1 MKQERKLSP
10 DRIPALAKALSEHF
24 GGTMFDLMP
33 LDVQCSRPV
42 FHATASGRAPMFV
55 KIASPVETS
64 RTLRLLG
71 AAGSCRLFPKA
82 LLPEAF
88 DFDGRSVV
96 CLEWRLGRRLEVEDM
111 TDGEADSFLAGVC
124 DMSAALRAAP
134 DVQPATGEDTPD
146 GQFATVA
153 DYARR
158 HPLVARFLR
167 GLTDIPAVE
176 RSYEGRRLLPIH
188 GDFHACNFC
197 FENGQMTSVFDFDAM
212 IMGLPCEDAAYPFTE
227 SIRRHGLSAAK
238 RKRLRHT
245 FRRLVRMSPW
255 PLEEWRIAV
264 NHARLRIAAN
274 RIRKHPK
281 SFMMAFDVFRRD
293 RLVRPLLEDLVF

>member
-10 DRIPALAKALSEHF
+10 DRIPALAKALSERF
-24 GGTMFDLMP
+24 GGALFDLTP
-33 LDVQCSRPV
+33 LDVECSRPV
-42 FHATASGRAPMFV
+42 FRATTPGRAPMFV
-55 KIASPVETS
+55 KIASAAETS

-96 CLEWRLGRRLEVEDM
+96 CLEWQRGRRLEGEDM
-111 TDGEADSFLAGVC
+111 TDGEADSFLAGIC
-124 DMSAALRAAP
+124 DMSAALQAAP
-134 DVQPATGEDTPD
+134 DVRPATGEDTPE

-158 HPLVARFLR
+158 HPHVARFLR
-167 GLTDIPAVE
+167 GLTDIPARE

-188 GDFHACNFC
+188 GDFHSCNFG
-197 FENGQMTSVFDFDAM
+197 FEDGRIVAVFDFDAM

-227 SIRRHGLSAAK
+227 SIRQHGLPEAK

-245 FRRLVRMSPW
+245 FRRLVRASPW
-255 PLEEWRIAV
+255 PPEEWRVAV

-281 SFMMAFDVFRRD
+281 SFMTAFDVFRRD